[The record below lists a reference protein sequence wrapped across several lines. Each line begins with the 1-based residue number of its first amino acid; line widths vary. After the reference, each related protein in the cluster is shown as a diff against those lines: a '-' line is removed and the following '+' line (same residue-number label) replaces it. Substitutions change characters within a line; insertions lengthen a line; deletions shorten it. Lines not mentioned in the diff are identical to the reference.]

1 MHIFVCVYVYVYAC
15 ACVYTCMY
23 VCMCVWV
30 RVCMSVCACMRPSIP
45 NVKDFNETIDNKRL
59 ILDWK
64 LLSATVT
71 IHVSRPQQDSDGRLQ
86 K

>member
-1 MHIFVCVYVYVYAC
+1 M
-15 ACVYTCMY
+15 TMY
-23 VCMCVWV
+23 LIITI
-30 RVCMSVCACMRPSIP
+30 SLIYIT
-45 NVKDFNETIDNKRL
+45 EIIDNKRL

-71 IHVSRPQQDSDGRLQ
+71 IRVSRPQQDSDGRLQ

>member
-1 MHIFVCVYVYVYAC
+1 MLSNIDTMVINQAIFDTAVIIALTKKCYHCY
-15 ACVYTCMY
+15 
-23 VCMCVWV
+23 
-30 RVCMSVCACMRPSIP
+30 I
-45 NVKDFNETIDNKRL
+45 IDNKRL

-71 IHVSRPQQDSDGRLQ
+71 IRVSCPQQDSDGRLQ

>member
-1 MHIFVCVYVYVYAC
+1 MNDILAEKDWH
-15 ACVYTCMY
+15 TLLSSS
-23 VCMCVWV
+23 
-30 RVCMSVCACMRPSIP
+30 SVEENWSTFK
-45 NVKDFNETIDNKRL
+45 NLLTNLTIDNKRL

-71 IHVSRPQQDSDGRLQ
+71 IRVSRPQQDSDGRLQ

>member
-1 MHIFVCVYVYVYAC
+1 MHTRDRIAGKFGGESVWWQIYAFGG
-15 ACVYTCMY
+15 
-23 VCMCVWV
+23 
-30 RVCMSVCACMRPSIP
+30 
-45 NVKDFNETIDNKRL
+45 NIDNKRL

-71 IHVSRPQQDSDGRLQ
+71 IRVSHPQQDSDGRLQ